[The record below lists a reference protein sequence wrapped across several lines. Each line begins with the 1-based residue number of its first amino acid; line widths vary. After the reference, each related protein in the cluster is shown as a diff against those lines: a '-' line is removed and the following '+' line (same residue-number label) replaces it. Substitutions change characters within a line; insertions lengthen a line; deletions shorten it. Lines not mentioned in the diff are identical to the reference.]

1 LRNSADHLHKRI
13 PIPLQSKRINSLHH
27 ETTSMLSR
35 RQFFRSISGFGAF
48 GASTAAY
55 GFGVEPVLRLRT
67 VSYDLS
73 PRQWP
78 ADFQLRIAAIADL
91 HACDPWM
98 SLDRIEAIVERTNAL
113 NADLIVMLGDYVAG
127 HRHVTRFIPASEWAA
142 VLARLKA
149 PLGVHAIMGNHD
161 YWEDKTVQRLGRGP
175 TVAHRALEAKGIP
188 VYENDAVRLTKA
200 GRAFWLAG
208 LGDQLAYFPAR
219 RFRTVARIGTDDLA
233 ATLAKVTDDAPVIL
247 LAHEPDIA
255 LRVPSRVALQLSG
268 HTHGGQIRL
277 LGWSPAVPPKHG
289 VRLAYGHLRL
299 KCDVVVSGGLG
310 CSIMPFRVGVPPE
323 IVLVT
328 LGKAGPA
335 VA

>member
-1 LRNSADHLHKRI
+1 
-13 PIPLQSKRINSLHH
+13 
-27 ETTSMLSR
+27 MFSR
-35 RQFFRSISGFGAF
+35 RQFFKSIGGLGALS
-48 GASTAAY
+48 ASTAAY
-55 GFGVEPVLRLRT
+55 GFGVEPELRLRT
-67 VSYDLS
+67 TSYELA

-78 ADFQLRIAAIADL
+78 VDFPLKIAVIADL

-98 SLDRIEAIVERTNAL
+98 SLEYIERIVERTNAL

-127 HRHVTRFIPASEWAA
+127 HRHVTRFIPA
-142 VLARLKA
+142 R
-149 PLGVHAIMGNHD
+149 
-161 YWEDKTVQRLGRGP
+161 EDKTVQRLGRGP
-175 TVAHRALEAKGIP
+175 TVARRALEARGIP

-200 GRAFWLAG
+200 GRPFWLAG

-219 RFRTVARIGTDDLA
+219 RFRNVARIGIDDLT
-233 ATLAKVTDDAPVIL
+233 ATLAKVTDDAPIIL
-247 LAHEPDIA
+247 LAHEPDVA